1 MNKQVEAK
9 TAQGYQMS
17 NESICSK
24 CKHFSSGI
32 TIVKTVFASWDDE
45 KNLRCTL
52 GNFSVK
58 KTATC
63 KQFEVKA

>member
-1 MNKQVEAK
+1 MSKQSEAK

-17 NESICSK
+17 SESICSK
-24 CKHFSSGI
+24 CKHFACDFDA
-32 TIVKTVFASWDDE
+32 VKTMFTSWNEE

-52 GNFSVK
+52 GNFAVK

-63 KQFEVKA
+63 KLFEVKA

>member
-1 MNKQVEAK
+1 MSKQSEAK
-9 TAQGYQMS
+9 TAQGYS
-17 NESICSK
+17 PKFVDICAY
-24 CKHFSSGI
+24 CKFFAADI
-32 TIVKTVFASWDDE
+32 EEAIVFGQVYKTE

-52 GNFSVK
+52 GNFAVK

>member
-24 CKHFSSGI
+24 CK
-32 TIVKTVFASWDDE
+32 
-45 KNLRCTL
+45 
-52 GNFSVK
+52 
-58 KTATC
+58 
-63 KQFEVKA
+63 QFEVKA